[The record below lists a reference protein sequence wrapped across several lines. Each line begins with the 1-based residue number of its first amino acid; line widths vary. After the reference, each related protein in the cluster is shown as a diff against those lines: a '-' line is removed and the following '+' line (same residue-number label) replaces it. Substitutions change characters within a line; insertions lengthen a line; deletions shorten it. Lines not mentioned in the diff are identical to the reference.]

1 MAVADLLSR
10 HACPLVHPAD
20 FSVKVRD
27 RTVKLYEGGSL
38 VIFGHRFHVVHDVPL
53 NFKERSRLM
62 DEAENDPGLRDELK
76 FLVSQKCPQSLILWL
91 NYFAWTFVKE
101 EVDHTGH
108 KRGLVGSECHH
119 PFVTWPIQD
128 QFITNLF
135 FGIVDGFDL
144 CVDKSRQM
152 GATWQI
158 CATFLWFFLY
168 HPEMAF
174 EVLSRVEAL
183 VDNPED
189 PKSLFWKMDYMLRW
203 MPPWIVPEIE
213 RRRLNLSNKTLGS
226 TINGRSTTEAQGRG
240 GSLNA
245 VLFDEASQ
253 VDYLEPIWIGYQEST
268 SCRIA
273 SSTPFG
279 PGYFSKLVRDPSV
292 THMRLPWFNH
302 PTKGRGRYMATDPDN
317 GEQFVSSPFY
327 EVQCAK
333 NSPDPSRW
341 WLGRKTKGVAQE
353 LDMDHVG
360 SGALFFDYPVLI
372 RQIEACPPHPE
383 FRGDLLFLGR
393 GETKRLPYLR
403 KLGETEDST
412 LDYISWQ
419 DSDRGGIELWCDLE
433 EDENGIWR
441 PNQNRNYAI
450 GCDISQ
456 GVGSSESVASV
467 FCIEESRKVGQFCTS
482 ALSPERFAIATA
494 MLGFWFGG
502 ERGFSLLNW
511 ETNGYGQGY
520 GRTLVKIG
528 YPWLF
533 SDEILTERS
542 VKRTKRI
549 GWTSSRLNKRT
560 AFEAYRA
567 ALARGE
573 FTNPSKKALE
583 QAAEIVNYAN
593 QDGSGAG
600 IGPAGKAHES
610 SESRELHADCVTADA
625 VVWMAAQRLP
635 LVKPKERRAPIGS
648 AAYRRRHPELFGGR
662 IRAEQ

>member
-1 MAVADLLSR
+1 VAASDSLLK
-10 HACPLVHPAD
+10 HACPLVHSDD
-20 FSVKVRD
+20 FTVRVRD
-27 RTVKLYEGGSL
+27 RAVRLYQGGNL
-38 VIFGHRFHVVHDVPL
+38 VIAGYPIYIEHDVPA
-53 NFKERSRLM
+53 NFKRRDSMVRA
-62 DEAENDPGLRDELK
+62 AEHSPTLRDEFR
-76 FLVSQKCPQSLILWL
+76 FLASQKCPQSLIFWL

-101 EVDHTGH
+101 EVDDTGH

-119 PFVTWPIQD
+119 PFVTWPVQD
-128 QFITNLF
+128 QFVTNLYHA
-135 FGIVDGFDL
+135 ITDGFDL

-158 CATFLWFFLY
+158 SAVFLWFFLY
-168 HPEMAF
+168 HGQMTFEM
-174 EVLSRVEAL
+174 LSRIEDL
-183 VDNPED
+183 VDNPKD
-189 PKSLFWKMDYMLRW
+189 PKSLFWKLDYMLRW
-203 MPPWIVPEIE
+203 LPAWMLPAVE
-213 RRRLNLSNKTLGS
+213 RRRLNLWNKTLGS

-240 GSLNA
+240 GAMNA

-279 PGYFSKLVRDPSV
+279 PGFFSRLVRDASV
-292 THMRLPWFNH
+292 THLRLPWYNH
-302 PTKGRGRYMATDPDN
+302 PTKGRGRHLATDPDN

-360 SGALFFDYPVLI
+360 SGALFFDYPVLV

-383 FRGDLLFLGR
+383 FRGNLKFIGR

-403 KLGETEDST
+403 KLSENDESS
-412 LDYISWQ
+412 LDYIVWE
-419 DSDRGGIELWCDLE
+419 DSDRGSIELWCDLE

-441 PNQNRNYAI
+441 PNQHRNYAI
-450 GCDISQ
+450 GSDISQ
-456 GVGSSESVASV
+456 GVGASESVSSI
-467 FCIEESRKVGQFCTS
+467 FCIEEARKVGQFCT
-482 ALSPERFAIATA
+482 AAMSPERFAIANA

-502 ERGFSLLNW
+502 ERGFALLNW

-533 SDEILTERS
+533 SDENLTQRS
-542 VKRTKRI
+542 IKRTKRI
-549 GWTSSRLNKRT
+549 GWTSSRINKRT

-567 ALARGE
+567 AMARGE
-573 FTNPSKKALE
+573 FSNPSRKALE
-583 QAAEIVNYAN
+583 QAGEIVNYAN

-610 SESRELHADCVTADA
+610 AEARELHADCVTADA

-635 LVKPKERRAPIGS
+635 LVKPKERRAPVGS
-648 AAYRRRHPELFGGR
+648 AAYRRKHPELYGGR
-662 IRAEQ
+662 LRDK